1 VDKHPVHGTASVGVS
16 IIQDPTQDV
25 AALLAQA
32 DKALYAAKTL
42 GGNAVVLAE
51 PEAIEDV
58 DTEAAKVVNLSAR
71 AAPDGKSG
79 GTPTRSGR
87 ARAAAQ

>member
-1 VDKHPVHGTASVGVS
+1 VHGTASIGVS
-16 IIQDPTQDV
+16 IIQDPSQDV
-25 AALLAQA
+25 AALLVQA

-58 DTEAAKVVNLSAR
+58 DTEATKVVNLSAR
-71 AAPDGKSG
+71 AAADGKSG
-79 GTPTRSGR
+79 GSSTRSDR
-87 ARAAAQ
+87 VRAAAQ